1 MRLTIVLVV
10 AVLVACSGP
19 STRDGTHVADPSP
32 TEVVVVQATPTGIVP
47 NSPTATPTAPVATR
61 TATRA
66 PEATPTP
73 RPSPTPTAVPA
84 PSAVE
89 SALLAMLPAGD
100 SLPAGWSLVSSGPV
114 RDRSGGTLLCG
125 VDPFPGA
132 SAKMAEVEAEYQ
144 RDDPAAAASVLQDV
158 VAFSEPVAIEAMNW
172 ARQTITC
179 REWTDED
186 GTSVTLAPFE
196 DAGIGDESLA
206 TTFTVTSGGGDRVDG
221 RWFLVRRGGLI
232 ATIAYLGSDAST
244 PSVSEAVADAAVQLL
259 DPEQIA
265 AAAID
270 PAVQS
275 ALLGLLLRT
284 GDIGQDWMKTASGPT
299 PAGSQPEFCGV
310 GPFSAS
316 DGKLGDIIA
325 RFEEGSSGMAIEQR
339 IVAYPSGSVQSVMD
353 AARDAMSCGEWVD
366 PSGSTYVL
374 DAPEPLGLSAEGAMT
389 SFTVDGPDGGFG
401 ALYVVRVGAIVTS
414 ITFRSPDPLAPEN
427 VMAVVRRAI
436 ELIQAAT

>member
-1 MRLTIVLVV
+1 MRLTVMLVV

-19 STRDGTHVADPSP
+19 STRDGTRVADPSP
-32 TEVVVVQATPTGIVP
+32 TEMVVVPATATGIAP
-47 NSPTATPTAPVATR
+47 DAPTATPTSPAATR

-73 RPSPTPTAVPA
+73 RPSPTPTAVPD

-114 RDRSGGTLLCG
+114 RGRSGGTLLCG

-132 SAKMAEVEAEYQ
+132 SEKMAEVEAEYQ
-144 RDDPAAAASVLQDV
+144 RDDPTAAASVLQDV
-158 VAFSEPVAIEAMNW
+158 VSFPEPVAIEAMAW

-186 GTSVTLAPFE
+186 GTAVTLAPFE

-232 ATIAYLGSDAST
+232 ATIAYLGSDATT
-244 PSVSEAVADAAVQLL
+244 PGVSEAVTAAAVQLL
-259 DPEQIA
+259 DPERVA
-265 AAAID
+265 AATID

-275 ALLGLLLRT
+275 TLLGLLLRA

-299 PAGSQPEFCGV
+299 PSGSQSAICGV
-310 GPFSAS
+310 GPFAES
-316 DGKLGDIIA
+316 DGKLGDITA
-325 RFEEGSSGMAIEQR
+325 RFEDGSSGMAVEQR
-339 IVAYPSGSVQSVMD
+339 IVAYPAASVQSVMD
-353 AARDAMSCGEWVD
+353 AARAAMSCGEWVD
-366 PSGSTYVL
+366 PSGSAYFL
-374 DAPEPLGLSAEGAMT
+374 DAPEPVDLSADGAMT
-389 SFTVDGPDGGFG
+389 TFTVDGPDGGYG